1 MFFYTLRDDYLFKA
15 AFFAK
20 AEDETGPEMRTEF
33 ENLARAYLWSSS
45 CSHKLPDF
53 STYRT
58 L

>member
-53 STYRT
+53 ST
-58 L
+58 